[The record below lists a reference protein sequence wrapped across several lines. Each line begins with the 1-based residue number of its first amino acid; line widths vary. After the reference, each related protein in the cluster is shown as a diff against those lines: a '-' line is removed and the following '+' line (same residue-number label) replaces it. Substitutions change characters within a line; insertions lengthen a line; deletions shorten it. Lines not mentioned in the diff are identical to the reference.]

1 MYCQVKEN
9 FISSEEQT
17 VIKTNRPFIDNT
29 VDVYLN
35 GEKKEYNIDFTSN
48 GEDSEIIFYES
59 LPANGVI
66 DVLSTS
72 DDIDKVVSFGSKDT
86 DNTLYKRYESDNT
99 LKYNN
104 KYKIHLVIDNQV
116 YEYSFSSALT
126 PMYSSSKKIFEDVGE
141 FIDGFT
147 EEYINSI
154 IHRNSVEIVEKVNA
168 KIEDNADNIAIEN
181 TITADTD
188 GYYDPQL
195 NKLLNKWVRLKTD
208 IDLVYARYYGIA
220 ANYGSQEKSIGDIRI
235 AKDVKL
241 PYIDELLKKL
251 KKDLD
256 DVEQKLFGTVI
267 ASTAVR
273 AGNKYPY
280 SELRTS
286 W

>member
-35 GEKKEYNIDFTSN
+35 GEKKEYDIDFTSN
-48 GEDSEIIFYES
+48 GEESEIIFYET
-59 LPANGVI
+59 LPANGII

-86 DNTLYKRYESDNT
+86 NNTLYKRYESDNT

-241 PYIDELLKKL
+241 PYIDELLKRL

>member
-35 GEKKEYNIDFTSN
+35 GEKKEYDIDFTSN
-48 GEDSEIIFYES
+48 GEESEIIFYES
-59 LPANGVI
+59 LPANGII

-181 TITADTD
+181 TIAANAD

>member
-35 GEKKEYNIDFTSN
+35 GEKKEYDIDFTSN
-48 GEDSEIIFYES
+48 GEESEIIFYES
-59 LPANGVI
+59 LPANGII

-181 TITADTD
+181 TITADAD

>member
-35 GEKKEYNIDFTSN
+35 GEKKEYDIDFTSN
-48 GEDSEIIFYES
+48 GEESEIIFYES
-59 LPANGVI
+59 LPANGII

-86 DNTLYKRYESDNT
+86 NNTLYKRYESDNT

-241 PYIDELLKKL
+241 PYIDELLKRL

-256 DVEQKLFGTVI
+256 DIEQKLFGTVI

>member
-17 VIKTNRPFIDNT
+17 VIKINRPFIDNT

-35 GEKKEYNIDFTSN
+35 GEKKEYDIDFTSN

-181 TITADTD
+181 TITADAD